1 MHILLALCAAFA
13 SRRKGLPVR
22 PAQPARTGTGRGTV
36 KARSLRPGDILTC
49 IVLVAAALV
58 AGCRSAPDE
67 EVVMRD
73 VRKGQEII
81 AGADALFDRGKY
93 YKAFLEYEKGLKYY
107 PDSPRREEI
116 ARREITEIGYGYLD
130 GKIKHGWFGTGLFAR
145 PRRERGVEIIQQTVR
160 GHLSRRYPFLA
171 DAQYRVATYLFEE
184 GEHARAE
191 HEFEYLLENFKD
203 SYWTTISEFLLAESL
218 FLQNMGPKFDQGTL
232 DDAKY
237 HYEEYLKRIGRA
249 GEEGS
254 EERAEKARERLAK
267 IHRHKAEKIYLIGK
281 AYYRS
286 GDYRASR
293 FQLRLVPAGYGDTE
307 WATMAGELLKEVQAK
322 IDEEG

>member
-1 MHILLALCAAFA
+1 MHILLAPCAAFA
-13 SRRKGLPVR
+13 SRRKGSS
-22 PAQPARTGTGRGTV
+22 
-36 KARSLRPGDILTC
+36 ARSLRPGNILACTAL
-49 IVLVAAALV
+49 VAVALVAAAL
-58 AGCRSAPDE
+58 ASGCRSVPDE
-67 EVVMRD
+67 EVIVRD

-81 AGADALFDRGKY
+81 AGADALYDRGKY
-93 YKAFLEYEKGLKYY
+93 YKAFLEYEKGLQYY

-116 ARREITEIGYGYLD
+116 VRREITEIGYGYID

-145 PRRERGVEIIQQTVR
+145 PRPEKGVEVIQQTVR
-160 GHLSRRYPFLA
+160 SHLSQRYPFLA
-171 DAQYRVATYLFEE
+171 DAQYRVATYLFDE

-237 HYEEYLKRIGRA
+237 RYEEYLRRIGKD
-249 GEEGS
+249 GGGGS
-254 EERAEKARERLAK
+254 EERAEKAQERLAK
-267 IHRHKAEKIYLIGK
+267 IHLLKAEKIYLIGK

-293 FQLRLVPAGYGDTE
+293 FQLRLVLAGYGDTE
-307 WATMAGELLKEVQAK
+307 WATKAGEMLKEVQAK